1 MSDTEAKEQAGRS
14 QDKDDIEAA
23 QSGEKHTHHRFE
35 VPSGQEVEIRLDK
48 YLSRKMRNTSRTRI
62 KDAIEEGL
70 ITVNGEQEK
79 PSYTIEADD
88 VIDVT
93 IPKPPPPKAKP
104 EKLPINVVYEDDD
117 LMVVHKEAG
126 MVVHP
131 GVGNWTGTLVNG
143 LMHYCDSLAE
153 TDDSNIRPGL
163 VHRLD
168 KDTSGLLVVA
178 KTDHALSKLGNY
190 FKYKKAERRYWA
202 LIWGH
207 PSYKRG
213 KIFGPIGRSPRDRKK
228 FAVVKPENGKE
239 AVTHYKVLEYFD
251 HLTLVELRLETGRT
265 HQIRVHFSH
274 NEMPVFGDPVYGGDS
289 VRYGPN
295 TGPRKQ
301 MFDRLFKQLGGQC
314 LHARTLGFEHP
325 RTGEMMRFESELPK
339 KFQITLDEVRKN
351 CK

>member
-1 MSDTEAKEQAGRS
+1 MTVSESEEKKQ
-14 QDKDDIEAA
+14 EAA
-23 QSGEKHTHHRFE
+23 EQEERQTHHQFR
-35 VPSGQEVEIRLDK
+35 VPSGQTTDIRLDK
-48 YLSRKMRNTSRTRI
+48 YLAEKLKKTSRTRI
-62 KDAIEEGL
+62 KEAIEDGL
-70 ITVNGEQEK
+70 IRVNGRQEK

-93 IPKPPPPKAKP
+93 IPKPPPPKAEP
-104 EKLPINVVYEDDD
+104 ENLPINVVYEDDD
-117 LMVVHKEAG
+117 ILVVHKPAG
-126 MVVHP
+126 LVVHP

-143 LMHYCDSLAE
+143 LMYYCDSLAE

-178 KTDHALSKLGNY
+178 KTDEALSTLNKY
-190 FKYKKAERRYWA
+190 FKYKKAERTYHA
-202 LIWGH
+202 LVWGH

-228 FAVVKPENGKE
+228 FAVVDPEDGKE
-239 AVTHYKVLEYFD
+239 AITHYRVMEYFD
-251 HLTLVELRLETGRT
+251 HLTLVEVRLETGRT

-274 NEMPVFGDPVYGGDS
+274 NEMPVFGDPIYGGNA

-295 TGPRKQ
+295 TGERKT
-301 MFDRLFKQLGGQC
+301 MFDELFSKLEGLA
-314 LHARTLGFEHP
+314 LHAKTLGFKHP
-325 RTGEMMRFESELPK
+325 RTGKMMRFDSELPK
-339 KFQITLDEVRKN
+339 DFKQVLETVREK